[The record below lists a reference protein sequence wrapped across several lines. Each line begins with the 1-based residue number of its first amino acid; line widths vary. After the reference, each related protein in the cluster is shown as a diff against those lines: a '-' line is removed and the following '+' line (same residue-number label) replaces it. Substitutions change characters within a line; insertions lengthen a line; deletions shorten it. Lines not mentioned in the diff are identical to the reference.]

1 MDTFTKRNTHSA
13 FFLKGEKKMI
23 EELKPKFSNQK
34 SFYRKAYIE
43 TWKNGQISL
52 SSYYQEVAIIE
63 PLPNGEINKILLC
76 PGWDKTRT
84 TIKHVR
90 EFMQQYSFAAM
101 TKDEITKKAKKL
113 RKGFLL
119 IEKEN

>member
-1 MDTFTKRNTHSA
+1 
-13 FFLKGEKKMI
+13 MI
-23 EELKPKFSNQK
+23 EELQPKFLKQK
-34 SFYRKAYIE
+34 SFYKKAYIE

-52 SSYYQEVAIIE
+52 SSYHQEVAIIE

-101 TKDEITKKAKKL
+101 TKDEITKNGKKL
-113 RKGFLL
+113 HNVFLL